1 MTRQHIKRP
10 QKHVS
15 EQKNDTYDQKAK
27 HRRILNG
34 T

>member
-15 EQKNDTYDQKAK
+15 EQKNDSYDQKAK
-27 HRRILNG
+27 RRRRING